1 FNSTCVSDLPSS
13 TGFNWCNVSSNAS
26 FDSQVFEHECTSG
39 YLLSTNCFGLSNVNC
54 EAAAGCEYALEGNL
68 TLYNVSNNGVY
79 WWSVECSCDYSTA
92 VSNENW
98 TFTVDKQYGN

>member
-13 TGFNWCNVSSNAS
+13 TGFNWCNVTSNAS
-26 FDSQVFEHECTSG
+26 FDSQVFEHECMSGIPQTS
-39 YLLSTNCFGLSNVNC
+39 NCSGMSGFDCTTSIC
-54 EAAAGCEYALEGNL
+54 DYALDGNI
-68 TLYNVSNNGVY
+68 TLFNVSNNGVY
-79 WWSVECSCDYSTA
+79 WWGVECSCDYSTA